1 MELKNENTD
10 ALKTKLHR
18 TKRIMQA
25 LTWTAIITLGFFIY
39 GWISKDVGIDSSLSL
54 IVIALSFIVI
64 MLDKKYKKIKTELDS
79 RN

>member
-18 TKRIMQA
+18 TKRTMQV
-25 LTWTAIITLGFFIY
+25 LTWIALITLAFFIY
-39 GWISKDVGIDSSLSL
+39 GWITNDVDIDSSLSL
-54 IVIALSFIVI
+54 IVIALSFIII
-64 MLDKKYKKIKTELDS
+64 MLDKKYKKIKAELDS